1 LNEYPV
7 DNPAPWPQESPP
19 TDVPAQSETT
29 TRAELVRRFE
39 AWLDVALANE
49 APPEGV
55 AAELLDEIGGDVET
69 EVSDHD
75 SGAPYDALALW
86 SAMTALTQEVK
97 LEGRAFKD
105 LGVSLEPLRDVGARL
120 DAVIGAHGAALEEA
134 RRIADHAHAQRLARN
149 QEVRLEA
156 QRETRGEMLAILL
169 DLRERTVR
177 GVQSA
182 RAHAATVEARFR
194 PTWVMRALG
203 KTKHIEDLRKAARAQ
218 EQGYLLC
225 LERIN
230 DTLGSFGVRLIPCVG
245 RRFDPAR
252 MKAVDIEETDAAPK
266 GTVLEVYR
274 AGYEWNGDVFRPA
287 QVKVALPRRTA
298 PNT

>member
-1 LNEYPV
+1 MNEYPV

-19 TDVPAQSETT
+19 TDVPAHSETT
-29 TRAELVRRFE
+29 PRAELVRRFE

-69 EVSDHD
+69 ELRDRD
-75 SGAPYDALALW
+75 SGAPYDAFALW

-97 LEGRAFKD
+97 LEGRAFKE

-120 DAVIGAHGAALEEA
+120 DAVIGAHRAALEEA
-134 RRIADHAHAQRLARN
+134 RRIADDAHAQRLARN
-149 QEVRLEA
+149 QEVRIEA
-156 QRETRGEMLAILL
+156 QRETRREMLAILI
-169 DLRERTVR
+169 DLRERAVR

-194 PTWVMRALG
+194 PTWAMRALG

-225 LERIN
+225 LERIH

-298 PNT
+298 HNA